1 METNQQNVDQDID
14 IESAPAEAVVT
25 ATTTTLS
32 QEHTTNQSSPAG
44 LLSPVSNIGSG
55 SKIYLCCGMTDMR
68 KGVHSLAMLAASVV
82 SENVC
87 SGSLFIFRGKDAT
100 KIKILWWDSQGF
112 CLFYKCFDSG
122 KFIWPKSADG
132 EKISITKAQ
141 LAMLIEGL
149 DWRTPRWSKP
159 PEYVG

>member
-55 SKIYLCCGMTDMR
+55 IKIYL
-68 KGVHSLAMLAASVV
+68 
-82 SENVC
+82 
-87 SGSLFIFRGKDAT
+87 
-100 KIKILWWDSQGF
+100 
-112 CLFYKCFDSG
+112 
-122 KFIWPKSADG
+122 
-132 EKISITKAQ
+132 
-141 LAMLIEGL
+141 
-149 DWRTPRWSKP
+149 
-159 PEYVG
+159 

>member
-1 METNQQNVDQDID
+1 MDINQYTKHHANIE
-14 IESAPAEAVVT
+14 IESTPVEA
-25 ATTTTLS
+25 AITTTSVCL
-32 QEHTTNQSSPAG
+32 EHTADQSSPADS
-44 LLSPVSNIGSG
+44 LNPVSNIGSG

-68 KGVHSLAMLAASVV
+68 KGVHSLAMLAAAVV
-82 SENVC
+82 SESVC

-100 KIKILWWDSQGF
+100 KIKILWYDSQGF

-141 LAMLIEGL
+141 LAMLIEGV